1 MSALPATL
9 FPPVRVDSETALASS
24 DTAAMLESMLVAE
37 TIGDLRAAVMRGHAV
52 HYGDGTSLLARDA
65 IMGAAVGLAHCD
77 EYLDLA
83 IRGVINK
90 EAAGARAWE
99 LFVTAAINACA
110 HDLVDRMA
118 ERERITFGPK
128 P

>member
-24 DTAAMLESMLVAE
+24 DTVALLEAQLVAE
-37 TIGDLRAAVMRGHAV
+37 MIGDIRAAAMRGHAI
-52 HYGDGTSLLARDA
+52 HYGDGTSILARDA
-65 IMGAAVGLAHCD
+65 IMAAAIGLAHCD
-77 EYLDLA
+77 EYLTMA

-90 EAAGARAWE
+90 DAAGARYWE

-110 HDLVDRMA
+110 HDLVDRIA

-128 P
+128 K

>member
-1 MSALPATL
+1 MSALPTTL
-9 FPPVRVDSETALASS
+9 FPPVRVDAETALTSS
-24 DTAAMLESMLVAE
+24 DTIAILEAQLVAE
-37 TIGDLRAAVMRGHAV
+37 TIGDIRAAVMRGHAI
-52 HYGDGTSLLARDA
+52 HYGDGTSMLARDA
-65 IMGAAVGLAHCD
+65 ITAAAIGLAHCD

-90 EAAGARAWE
+90 DTAGAKSWE

-110 HDLVDRMA
+110 HDLVDRMV

-128 P
+128 K